1 MCRLKLS
8 ELFQV
13 AARWPALVNC
23 AEQKEGG
30 GGEVLEDIG
39 AKVERE
45 ALHEGGD
52 VEVEEEEGG
61 GGKSEIG
68 VDIQENATGRR
79 AEKLARQKATVSEIE
94 KVGGESALKSGGG
107 VEHNALKGEG
117 NFEQSAL
124 RGHGEEAEQS
134 ALRGDGEEGEQSAL
148 RGGGESRE
156 GAAALVLAAA
166 LCYHLLL

>member
-68 VDIQENATGRR
+68 VDIQENATGGRG

-124 RGHGEEAEQS
+124 RGHGEEGEQS
-134 ALRGDGEEGEQSAL
+134 ALRG
-148 RGGGESRE
+148 GGGESRE

>member
-23 AEQKEGG
+23 AEQKERRGG
-30 GGEVLEDIG
+30 VEVVEDIG
-39 AKVERE
+39 LKVERE

-52 VEVEEEEGG
+52 GKVEEEEGG

-68 VDIQENATGRR
+68 VDIQENATGRG
-79 AEKLARQKATVSEIE
+79 AEKLGRQKATEIE
-94 KVGGESALKSGGG
+94 KAGGQSALKGGGG

-117 NFEQSAL
+117 NAEQSAL

-134 ALRGDGEEGEQSAL
+134 ALRGGEEGEQSAL
-148 RGGGESRE
+148 RGGGEESRE
-156 GAAALVLAAA
+156 GGAALVLAAA

>member
-68 VDIQENATGRR
+68 VDIQENATGRE
-79 AEKLARQKATVSEIE
+79 AEKLGRQKATEIE
-94 KVGGESALKSGGG
+94 KAGGQSALKGGGG

-124 RGHGEEAEQS
+124 RGHGEEGEQS
-134 ALRGDGEEGEQSAL
+134 ALRG
-148 RGGGESRE
+148 GGGESRE

>member
-39 AKVERE
+39 LKVERE

-68 VDIQENATGRR
+68 VDIQENATGRG
-79 AEKLARQKATVSEIE
+79 AEKLGRQKATEIE
-94 KVGGESALKSGGG
+94 KAGGQSALKGGGG
-107 VEHNALKGEG
+107 VEHNALKGGG
-117 NFEQSAL
+117 NT
-124 RGHGEEAEQS
+124 EQS
-134 ALRGDGEEGEQSAL
+134 ALRGDGEEAEQSAL